1 MAKKDL
7 RAYKDAMK
15 DIEEEY
21 PRLVPIDHT
30 RKRKY
35 KGKPVDWFV
44 SRSMRELGKYDK
56 EIRETETTDPKYTTN
71 ELFRPLFDQIGIEL
85 DQNGN
90 LLEETTFDQILPLLP
105 DDQMICV
112 GSGTGYFFMGSA
124 AEYKEIVPLI
134 ERVYGLQSAFIGQV
148 VINRY
153 HSGAPFNQRIVKEV
167 FVRDFPDEPVMM
179 AISLEGNEL
188 SPFILYEEYQRGK
201 ARNWPYVW
209 PGYNLLASPELE

>member
-1 MAKKDL
+1 MAKKEL
-7 RAYKDAMK
+7 RAYKDALK
-15 DIEEEY
+15 DIADEY
-21 PRLVPIDHT
+21 PMLVPIDRT
-30 RKRKY
+30 TKRRY

-44 SRSMRELGKYDK
+44 SRSMRELDKYDK
-56 EIRETETTDPKYTTN
+56 EIREAETKGPMYSSY
-71 ELFRPLFDQIGIEL
+71 ESSSPMFDRIGIEL

-124 AEYKEIVPLI
+124 AEYKEIVPVI

-148 VINRY
+148 IINRY
-153 HSGAPFNQRIVKEV
+153 HSGTPFNQRVVKEV
-167 FVRDFPDEPVMM
+167 IVRDFPGEPVMM

-209 PGYNLLASPELE
+209 PSYNLLASSELE